1 MATKTVINCAT
12 GEQTIVELTAEEV
25 ALIEQGQAEAEAE
38 RKLEEAAAAQAAVD
52 KAAGEDKLKELGLTD
67 AEIAVLVG

>member
-1 MATKTVINCAT
+1 MLTRTVINCAT

-67 AEIAVLVG
+67 AEIVALVG